1 MSLLYLIFLSCIN
14 ISLIS
19 NTIYKIL
26 EMILNPVES
35 FQNESF
41 FYSCFKK
48 FGFVQNPFLIVPTL
62 NKINI
67 KKKAKFILAFDFN
80 TFCSTIPHKLLIKEL
95 SEVINFIFKL
105 KFKKHIGFFK
115 TSVYWTSKGVGRR
128 YFTKQTL
135 FNAKSILIN
144 KCFFTISN
152 LTKY

>member
-48 FGFVQNPFLIVPTL
+48 FGFVQNSFLIVPTL

-67 KKKAKFILAFDFN
+67 KKKAKFILAFDF
-80 TFCSTIPHKLLIKEL
+80 
-95 SEVINFIFKL
+95 
-105 KFKKHIGFFK
+105 
-115 TSVYWTSKGVGRR
+115 
-128 YFTKQTL
+128 
-135 FNAKSILIN
+135 
-144 KCFFTISN
+144 
-152 LTKY
+152 